1 MLLWLL
7 DVSCKFQGVGHGRF
21 ASSTLNQILDLSL
34 ELDCVF
40 ECHVGCAVCAH
51 FIGHYLLS
59 VQKMMSCQFLC

>member
-34 ELDCVF
+34 EWDCVF

-51 FIGHYLLS
+51 FIGHYL
-59 VQKMMSCQFLC
+59 